1 MRQWAPEPVCGGG
14 LHGISSFHL
23 ARVRHQ
29 YLILGTWSPSAV
41 VCMQSLKAR
50 DGKRALSGARPG
62 SGLTLAVRWLPASCL
77 SLFPPAHALL
87 QSSRLFIYNLYSACF
102 QERSEAL
109 AEKLPPGSSVLLS
122 VLGCR
127 LCTQPLLSS

>member
-1 MRQWAPEPVCGGG
+1 M
-14 LHGISSFHL
+14 

-29 YLILGTWSPSAV
+29 YLIVETLVPQSCHLYADAQAQRWEESPFG
-41 VCMQSLKAR
+41 CQAR
-50 DGKRALSGARPG
+50 
-62 SGLTLAVRWLPASCL
+62 SGLTLAPRWLPASCL
-77 SLFPPAHALL
+77 SLFPPTYALL

-109 AEKLPPGSSVLLS
+109 AEKLLPGSSVLLT

-127 LCTQPLLSS
+127 LCTQSLLSS